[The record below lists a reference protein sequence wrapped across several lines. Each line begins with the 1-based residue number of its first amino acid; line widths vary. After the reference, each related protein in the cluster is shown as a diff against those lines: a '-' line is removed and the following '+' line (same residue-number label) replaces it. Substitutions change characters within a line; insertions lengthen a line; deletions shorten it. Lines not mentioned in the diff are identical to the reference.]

1 MFLLLLSRL
10 PFRSA
15 DQYLFSFSANDPA
28 ALATREIE
36 LLAFWDAVPVQ
47 FKQTTNASSIIKQ
60 QANIL
65 HARTL
70 NATILL
76 HRPALLASVSQTD
89 PAPLKRESVLSAVSR
104 SRSVLSLPSPDTTGT
119 DSAILALHSSG
130 SCVKAA
136 VELLTHV
143 SGTWSTTCHGNWW
156 SSVGYEYSA
165 CLVVLACESCSSG
178 FRLLFLWIESD
189 PQALL
194 FPDQIS
200 QRIRGKDAA
209 AFLDPPV
216 LDHQAS
222 AAVTAGLNTLHG
234 LSHVNQGLSS
244 EDLRASPDM
253 IQAAGRSYSII
264 SRLRDVLLNSYNAT
278 PMSDLPLFGSS
289 WDLAA
294 AAYPSIPDDP
304 FRSTWEG
311 DDTFVNDI
319 LQSEWW
325 GTCSS
330 VRHPRRLSD
339 STSSLLAQCSDLS
352 SSSSTPLQ
360 PSSARSYVVLALVSF
375 SNRPRRLILEARDAV
390 GEVGGG
396 RGHSLMR
403 ATDSTTS
410 DHQVVSIFSPF
421 SSPLTTSDSFQS
433 TALATSQASPS
444 NLFSP
449 MVPSLEA
456 PPPPFQPSDCSF
468 RRELEHGPPLHFFS
482 DPRAEEQD
490 IETHPSPDEE
500 TVVGTPTPSWIE
512 GADGEKQ
519 EVIFVRTAAAP
530 VARPS

>member
-1 MFLLLLSRL
+1 MCSCFSFLDSLTAALTNLSSPTVSTTQQHYPRGRLSCLTSGTLSRCSSSKRPTRPPSSSSRPTYCTLARSTRPSSFIDLRFWRASRRPIQPRSRGRAFCL
-10 PFRSA
+10 PFRDPGQSSL
-15 DQYLFSFSANDPA
+15 YLPQIRQV
-28 ALATREIE
+28 L
-36 LLAFWDAVPVQ
+36 
-47 FKQTTNASSIIKQ
+47 
-60 QANIL
+60 
-65 HARTL
+65 TL
-70 NATILL
+70 
-76 HRPALLASVSQTD
+76 
-89 PAPLKRESVLSAVSR
+89 PLWLY
-104 SRSVLSLPSPDTTGT
+104 
-119 DSAILALHSSG
+119 SSG

-178 FRLLFLWIESD
+178 FRLLFLWFESD
-189 PQALL
+189 PQVLL

-264 SRLRDVLLNSYNAT
+264 SRLRDVLLNSYNAP

-319 LQSEWW
+319 LQSKWW
-325 GTCSS
+325 GTYFS
-330 VRHPRRLSD
+330 VRYRRRLSD

-360 PSSARSYVVLALVSF
+360 PSSARSHVVLALVSS
-375 SNRPRRLILEARDAV
+375 SNRPRRLILGARDAV

-396 RGHSLMR
+396 RGHSL
-403 ATDSTTS
+403 
-410 DHQVVSIFSPF
+410 
-421 SSPLTTSDSFQS
+421 
-433 TALATSQASPS
+433 
-444 NLFSP
+444 
-449 MVPSLEA
+449 
-456 PPPPFQPSDCSF
+456 
-468 RRELEHGPPLHFFS
+468 
-482 DPRAEEQD
+482 
-490 IETHPSPDEE
+490 
-500 TVVGTPTPSWIE
+500 
-512 GADGEKQ
+512 
-519 EVIFVRTAAAP
+519 
-530 VARPS
+530 VARN